1 MSIFKFSILISFFI
15 SFSVFALEP
24 THTIHVWTIPYELTY
39 LKKIMGALPTDKCW
53 YHRNSCYLFKESI
66 DSSILPTNSPKL
78 GAQYLLEFW
87 PYEGTRTQLKV
98 FSFDGK
104 KKVLVKEKIYFNNIK
119 DKLKNEFDHAE
130 EFKDFIFSLNL
141 KSL

>member
-1 MSIFKFSILISFFI
+1 MMNYKFSICFSIFF
-15 SFSVFALEP
+15 SFSVYALEP
-24 THTIHVWTIPYELTY
+24 THTIHVWTIPFELTY

-53 YHRNSCYLFKESI
+53 YYRNSCYSFKESI
-66 DSSILPTNSPKL
+66 DSRILPLNAPKL

-98 FSFDGK
+98 FSFEGK

-119 DKLKNEFDHAE
+119 DRIKNEFDHAE
-130 EFKDFIFSLNL
+130 EFKEFVFSLDL